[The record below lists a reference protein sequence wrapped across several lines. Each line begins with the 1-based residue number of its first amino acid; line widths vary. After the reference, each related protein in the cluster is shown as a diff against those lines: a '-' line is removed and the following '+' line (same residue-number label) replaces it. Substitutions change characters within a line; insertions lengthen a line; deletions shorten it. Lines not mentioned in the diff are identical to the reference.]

1 MSKTL
6 LPAKVLPAAVLMASC
21 LLSGTTFAQ
30 LEEVVV
36 TAQKRVESLQ
46 DTPLSVVAF
55 SETMLETQGISSL
68 SDLSLQAPSL
78 QFYDFPTSTSNIS
91 LFLRGFGNT
100 DSQTLTIDNPVGVY
114 IDGVYIARTS
124 GATINVL
131 DLQRVE
137 ILRGPQGTLFG
148 RNSSAGA
155 ISFITKKPAAEFQGK
170 IKAGVGDFGAWNAG
184 ITIDAPIAPSLRT
197 KFSYHRSAIDGWVEN
212 KGPNDVPGATHG
224 RFLPEGPAGVPPGGQ
239 LGCL

>member
-1 MSKTL
+1 MSIKPFAPNTL
-6 LPAKVLPAAVLMASC
+6 SLAIFLASSVMSGAAFS
-21 LLSGTTFAQ
+21 Q

-46 DTPLSVVAF
+46 DTPLSIVAF
-55 SETMLETQGISSL
+55 SESMLENQGIESL
-68 SDLSLQAPSL
+68 TDLAITAPSL
-78 QFYDFPTSTSNIS
+78 QLYDFPTSTSNIS

-131 DLQRVE
+131 DLERVE

-155 ISFITKKPAAEFQGK
+155 ISFVTRKPAEEFHHK
-170 IKAGVGDFGAWNAG
+170 W
-184 ITIDAPIAPSLRT
+184 
-197 KFSYHRSAIDGWVEN
+197 
-212 KGPNDVPGATHG
+212 
-224 RFLPEGPAGVPPGGQ
+224 
-239 LGCL
+239 